1 MDHRVYVNNLAW
13 SGNRKI
19 LRWDRVNFCEL
30 LAQITAEEIEVM
42 NAYLDSEGYDVKG
55 LNESHQA
62 YVEDVLVTYIK
73 DWLKLTVEVDAVDMV
88 KDFCNIYCAIMATRQ
103 PN

>member
-1 MDHRVYVNNLAW
+1 MNYTVNDLTW

-19 LRWDRVNFCEL
+19 LHWDRVNFYEL

-88 KDFCNIYCAIMATRQ
+88 KDFYKIYCAVMSTREL
-103 PN
+103 N

>member
-1 MDHRVYVNNLAW
+1 MNYIVNDLTW

-19 LRWDRVNFCEL
+19 LHWDRVNFYEL

-42 NAYLDSEGYDVKG
+42 NAYLDAEGYDIKG

-88 KDFCNIYCAIMATRQ
+88 KDFYKIYCAVMSTRQ
-103 PN
+103 LN

>member
-1 MDHRVYVNNLAW
+1 MNYTVNDLTW

-19 LRWDRVNFCEL
+19 LHCDRVNFYEL

-42 NAYLDSEGYDVKG
+42 NAYLNSEGYDIKG
-55 LNESHQA
+55 LNESYQA

-88 KDFCNIYCAIMATRQ
+88 KDFCNIYCAIMATRR

>member
-1 MDHRVYVNNLAW
+1 MNYIVNDLTW

-19 LRWDRVNFCEL
+19 LHWDRVNFYEL

-42 NAYLDSEGYDVKG
+42 NAYLDSEGYDIKG
-55 LNESHQA
+55 LNETHQA

-88 KDFCNIYCAIMATRQ
+88 KDFYKIYCAVMSTRQ
-103 PN
+103 LN

>member
-1 MDHRVYVNNLAW
+1 MNYTVNDLTW

-19 LRWDRVNFCEL
+19 LHWDRVNFYEL

-42 NAYLDSEGYDVKG
+42 NAYLNSEGYDIKG
-55 LNESHQA
+55 LNESYQA

-73 DWLKLTVEVDAVDMV
+73 DWLKRTVEVDAVDMV
-88 KDFCNIYCAIMATRQ
+88 KDFYKIYCAVMSTRQ
-103 PN
+103 LN

>member
-1 MDHRVYVNNLAW
+1 MKYKVNDLSW

-19 LRWDRVNFCEL
+19 LHWDRVNFYEL

-42 NAYLDSEGYDVKG
+42 NAYLDSEGYDIKG
-55 LNESHQA
+55 LNENHQA

-88 KDFCNIYCAIMATRQ
+88 KDFCNIYCAIMATRR

>member
-1 MDHRVYVNNLAW
+1 MNYTVNDLTW

-19 LRWDRVNFCEL
+19 LHWDRVNFYEL

-42 NAYLDSEGYDVKG
+42 NAYLDSEGYDIKG
-55 LNESHQA
+55 LNETHQA
-62 YVEDVLVTYIK
+62 YVEDVLTTYIK

-88 KDFCNIYCAIMATRQ
+88 KDFYKIYCAVMSTRQ
-103 PN
+103 LN

>member
-1 MDHRVYVNNLAW
+1 MNYTVNDLTW

-19 LRWDRVNFCEL
+19 LHWDRVNFYEL

-42 NAYLDSEGYDVKG
+42 NAYLNSEGYDIKG
-55 LNESHQA
+55 LNESYQA

-88 KDFCNIYCAIMATRQ
+88 KDFYKIYCAVMSTRQ
-103 PN
+103 LN

>member
-1 MDHRVYVNNLAW
+1 MNYIVNDLTW

-19 LRWDRVNFCEL
+19 LHWDRVNFYEL

-42 NAYLDSEGYDVKG
+42 NAYLNSEGYDIKG
-55 LNESHQA
+55 LNESYQA

-88 KDFCNIYCAIMATRQ
+88 KDFYKIYCAVMSTRQ
-103 PN
+103 LN